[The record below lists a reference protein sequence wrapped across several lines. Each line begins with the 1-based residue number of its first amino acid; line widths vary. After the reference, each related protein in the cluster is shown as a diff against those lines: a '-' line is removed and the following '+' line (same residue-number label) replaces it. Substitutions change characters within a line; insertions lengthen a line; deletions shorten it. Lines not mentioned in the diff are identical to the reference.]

1 MQKKIL
7 ILQGHP
13 DKQSFNHALHAAYK
27 QGAINAGA
35 QVEEIFV
42 GDLDFKLNLQYGYRQ
57 RTELEPCL
65 IEAQKKITWADHI
78 VVIYPVWWGAV
89 PAVLKGFFDRVML
102 PGFAFQKRENSVW
115 WDKLL
120 TGKTGRIISTMDQ
133 PPWYYFLVYG
143 SPTDRAVKKLTLEFC
158 GVKPVKIT
166 SIGPVRLSKLEFRT
180 NWLKKVEAIG
190 FAQK

>member
-27 QGAINAGA
+27 KGALQAGA

-42 GDLDFKLNLQYGYRQ
+42 GDLPFKLSLEHGYRQ

-65 IEAQKKITWADHI
+65 IEAQNKIKWADHI
-78 VVIYPVWWGAV
+78 VVIYPVWWGSV
-89 PAVLKGFFDRVML
+89 PAVLKGFFDRVLL
-102 PGFAFQKRENSVW
+102 PGFAWRKRENSVW

-120 TGKTGRIISTMDQ
+120 TGKTARIISTMDQ
-133 PPWYYFLVYG
+133 PPWYYFLMYG
-143 SPTDRAVKKLTLEFC
+143 APSDRAVKKLTLEFC
-158 GVKPVKIT
+158 GIKPVKIT
-166 SIGPVRLSKLEFRT
+166 SIGPIRLSKESFRK
-180 NWLKKVEAIG
+180 NWLKKIEALG
-190 FAQK
+190 VQQN

>member
-27 QGAINAGA
+27 KGALQAGA

-42 GDLDFKLNLQYGYRQ
+42 GDLPFKLSLEHAYRQ

-65 IEAQKKITWADHI
+65 IEAQNKIKWADHI
-78 VVIYPVWWGAV
+78 VVIYPVWWGSV
-89 PAVLKGFFDRVML
+89 PAVLKGFFDRVLL
-102 PGFAFQKRENSVW
+102 PGFAWRKRENSVW

-120 TGKTGRIISTMDQ
+120 TGKTARIISTMDQ
-133 PPWYYFLVYG
+133 PPWYYFLMYG
-143 SPTDRAVKKLTLEFC
+143 APSDRAVKKLTLEFC
-158 GVKPVKIT
+158 GIKPVKIT
-166 SIGPVRLSKLEFRT
+166 SIGPIRLSKESFRK
-180 NWLKKVEAIG
+180 NWLKKIEALG
-190 FAQK
+190 VQQN